1 VKEHD
6 CTATIQ
12 LLRDRLERRVRKIDA
27 VIVAVKDYSIYLQ
40 LIKRTID
47 LLQCGVDVRKWQR
60 CEVPKAVGALLAA
73 GLRSLSVAPATLATT
88 KAAIGQVDLGRRAD
102 SAARQAR

>member
-1 VKEHD
+1 VSSVKEHD

-47 LLQCGVDVRKWQR
+47 LL
-60 CEVPKAVGALLAA
+60 
-73 GLRSLSVAPATLATT
+73 
-88 KAAIGQVDLGRRAD
+88 
-102 SAARQAR
+102 